1 MVGINE
7 VHKNLGERGE
17 ILNSSP
23 IKKIEHFIKSGQIH
37 TIWHK
42 TSRVWGVGRNAVTWF
57 QNQKNPDQTCCNPN
71 LTWSPGKELNKKI
84 EELRIQRCKNPY
96 QNPIAKN
103 LFQATLEEILSQ
115 DPSPERE
122 INSRTE
128 SSMSNVSS
136 ISGFGTIS
144 TSGYASPT
152 NVSSQRLV
160 ENFVN
165 FLGIEPQNEIT
176 FAQFSCKMAPSKLG
190 FKKTQCYL
198 K

>member
-7 VHKNLGERGE
+7 VHKNLGEKGE
-17 ILNSSP
+17 ISNSSP

-37 TIWHK
+37 TFWHK
-42 TSRVWGVGRNAVTWF
+42 TSRVWGVERNAVTWF
-57 QNQKNPDQTCCNPN
+57 QNRKNPDQTCCNPN

-84 EELRIQRCKNPY
+84 EELRIQRSKNSY

-128 SSMSNVSS
+128 SSLSNVSS

-152 NVSSQRLV
+152 NDSSQRFV

-165 FLGIEPQNEIT
+165 FLGIDPLNEIIYAY
-176 FAQFSCKMAPSKLG
+176 FFP
-190 FKKTQCYL
+190 
-198 K
+198 